1 MPYSESF
8 YIRLVALP
16 IAGLGAI
23 YLTVSGG
30 IAPEA
35 GAAILASLVAFVVGE
50 QNGKRNVLKANQ

>member
-8 YIRLVALP
+8 YMRLIALP

-23 YLTVSGG
+23 YLTASGG

-35 GAAILASLVAFVVGE
+35 GAAILASLIAFVVGE
-50 QNGKRNVLKANQ
+50 QNGKRNVLKGNQ

>member
-23 YLTVSGG
+23 YLTASGG

-35 GAAILASLVAFVVGE
+35 GAAILASLITFVVGE
-50 QNGKRNVLKANQ
+50 QNGKQNVLKGNQ